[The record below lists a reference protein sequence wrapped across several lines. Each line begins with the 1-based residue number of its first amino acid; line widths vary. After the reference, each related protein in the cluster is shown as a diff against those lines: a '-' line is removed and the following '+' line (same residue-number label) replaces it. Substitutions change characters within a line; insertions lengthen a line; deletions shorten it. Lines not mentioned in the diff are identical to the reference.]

1 MSKEKGTGVGGG
13 GGEKEWQEEAKIYF
27 TLFVPEISFQRDVKH
42 KSSQV
47 TD

>member
-1 MSKEKGTGVGGG
+1 MSKEKGTGVG

>member
-1 MSKEKGTGVGGG
+1 MSKERGTGVGGG
-13 GGEKEWQEEAKIYF
+13 KKEWQGETKIYF

-42 KSSQV
+42 KYSQV